1 MAQDESEA
9 APGDAHHLEEKGPG
23 LNRCMERFPA
33 LLFPAPQ
40 PRLAPAPAEP
50 RAASEEQ

>member
-23 LNRCMERFPA
+23 LNRCMERFRRSVVPGS
-33 LLFPAPQ
+33 PTP
-40 PRLAPAPAEP
+40 PGTGTG
-50 RAASEEQ
+50 